1 MSKIATRIKK
11 LQREGI
17 SSRVT
22 PSYFSFTD
30 KITKEL
36 VEPGLHRLD
45 YKRVVESCEEYH
57 VSSKEYKY
65 SDNDNRHFCVPQHYI
80 HDLQSMYTNP
90 ASELSFQKNMNSGK
104 KTKFKILQ
112 GVYDSLYKGFT
123 ENNPVYSNIMTM
135 EIAKYLQW
143 NVFSKLTEAEKEE
156 MENSQDENGGEP
168 SQETQNKVEKLMNQ
182 SQAQLEKAMED
193 ANETIKDMKDL
204 GFGGQEAGDG
214 TSNQSN
220 LDINQIKDILS
231 KVKSGSNDRLKKL
244 FKVLLD
250 NSKNYFTSKKKY
262 YDESIFDAEELD
274 EIEGLEYLNPVFK
287 NAHLMDVVAK
297 TSKSVGKVD
306 LYIDCS
312 GSMGRSLLEAKVIAL
327 KLLNM
332 NYVNEV
338 YYFDNFV
345 YKPKQ
350 DFGSILKFH
359 RQGGTNFDSV
369 VDSINKHNRNA
380 VVLTDGCAR
389 VHKYTEKAFWV
400 GIDGASFSSPFSEN
414 NNSRTYLTNKQ
425 CIKFENS
432 GKYTYN
438 KYEQR

>member
-1 MSKIATRIKK
+1 MSKIATRMKK

-22 PSYFSFTD
+22 SSYFSFTD

-45 YKRVVESCEEYH
+45 YKKVVDLCEEYH
-57 VSSKEYKY
+57 IKSNEYRSSSGNEK
-65 SDNDNRHFCVPQHYI
+65 HFCVPQHYI
-80 HDLQSMYTNP
+80 HDLQSMYTNSS
-90 ASELSFQKNMNSGK
+90 SELSFQKNMNAGK

-112 GVYDSLYKGFT
+112 SVYDSLYKGFT

-143 NVFSKLTEAEKEE
+143 NVFSKLTKEQQKE

-168 SQETQNKVEKLMNQ
+168 SQETQDKLEQLIKQ
-182 SQAQLEKAMED
+182 SQSKLEKAMED

-214 TSNQSN
+214 TSDQNN
-220 LDINQIKDILS
+220 LDINQIKDILN

-274 EIEGLEYLNPVFK
+274 EMEGLEYLNPSFK
-287 NAHLMDVVAK
+287 NAHLMDIVAK
-297 TSKSVGKVD
+297 TSKSVGKVN

-312 GSMGRSLLEAKVIAL
+312 GSMGSSLLEAKVIAL

-332 NYVNEV
+332 NYVHEV
-338 YYFDNFV
+338 YFFNQFV

-350 DFGSILKFH
+350 DFNSILKFN
-359 RQGGTNFDSV
+359 RGGGTSFNAV
-369 VDSINKHNRNA
+369 VESINENNKNA
-380 VVLTDGCAR
+380 VVLTDGCCR
-389 VHKYTEKAFWV
+389 TQLYTEKAFWI
-400 GIDGASFSSPFSEN
+400 GIDGASFSNTFSVN
-414 NNSRTYLTNKQ
+414 DASVKYLNSRQ

-432 GKYTYN
+432 GKYTYDK
-438 KYEQR
+438 KYEN

>member
-45 YKRVVESCEEYH
+45 YKRVVDSCEDYH
-57 VSSKEYKY
+57 YK
-65 SDNDNRHFCVPQHYI
+65 SREFQNADVFKRTFCVPQHYI

-90 ASELSFQKNMNSGK
+90 ASDLSFQKNMNSGK

-143 NVFSKLTEAEKEE
+143 NVFSKLTEEQKKE
-156 MENSQDENGGEP
+156 MEDSQDENGGEP
-168 SQETQNKVEKLMNQ
+168 SQETQDKVEQLMKQ
-182 SQAQLEKAMED
+182 SQSQLEKAMEE

-214 TSNQSN
+214 TSDQNN
-220 LDINQIKDILS
+220 LDINQIKNILS
-231 KVKSGSNDRLKKL
+231 RVKSGSNDRLKKL

-274 EIEGLEYLNPVFK
+274 EMEGLEYLNPSFK
-287 NAHLMDVVAK
+287 NAHLMDIVAK

-312 GSMGRSLLEAKVIAL
+312 GSMGSSLVEAKVIAL

-332 NYVNEV
+332 NYVHEV
-338 YYFDNFV
+338 YYFDNCV

-350 DFGSILKFH
+350 DFGSILKFDKH
-359 RQGGTNFDSV
+359 GGTNFDAV
-369 VDSINKHNRNA
+369 VDSINENNRNA

-389 VHKYTEKAFWV
+389 TYQYTEKAFWV
-400 GIDGASFSSPFSEN
+400 GIDGASFSSPFSGN
-414 NNSRTYLTNKQ
+414 DSSKKYLTNKQ

-432 GKYTYN
+432 GKYTYD
-438 KYEQR
+438 KYEQY